1 MKRDSKILLVWCKSD
16 FLLMMKIGGLIAVF
30 YIKKNKN

>member
-1 MKRDSKILLVWCKSD
+1 MKRESKNLLVWCKSD
-16 FLLMMKIGGLIAVF
+16 FLLMMKIGGFTGLS